1 MRRSSRHAVM
11 GAVLVAV
18 AAHTVV
24 AFSLVG
30 RRWSAESIPVE
41 VSLGPAAGLVDGS
54 ADWDACAG
62 KSLDAWNAVLAPTAV
77 RFNTVTVGVGAPVAF
92 DRVNS
97 VGFADDIFGTPFG
110 PSVLS
115 VTQSFARVQDGL
127 DATFEADVLVN
138 RSQPFNCYRGAQRP
152 GPPVHDLQRIVTHAL
167 GHVIGLGHPD
177 AEGQDVT
184 ALMNA
189 GLGDVDTL
197 QLNDLQGALTLAGV
211 AMAGIPFPPRNE
223 ALTFYE
229 SLEVEYRDTLQRSQT
244 NEGYV
249 NAEGSAVWFPEWL
262 RYVLNGCEATE
273 ATTRVLMQ
281 IRGQGIQPV
290 CSDVAADSYAFP
302 PRNLSLDFL
311 EAL

>member
-1 MRRSSRHAVM
+1 MTNHAGV
-11 GAVLVAV
+11 AVIVLVLATT
-18 AAHTVV
+18 TVV

-30 RRWSAESIPVE
+30 QRWAVGSIPVE
-41 VSLGPAAGLVDGS
+41 VSLGPAAGLLDGS

-62 KSLDAWNAVLAPTAV
+62 QSLAAWNAALAPTTV
-77 RFNTVTVGVGAPVAF
+77 RFTNVQGASNPPVAF

-110 PSVLS
+110 SSLLS

-152 GPPVHDLQRIVTHAL
+152 GPPVHDLQRTVTHAL

-177 AEGQDVT
+177 AAGQDVT

-197 QLNDLQGALTLAGV
+197 QRNDLQGALTLAGV
-211 AMAGIPFPPRNE
+211 AMAGIPFPPRDQVLGFF
-223 ALTFYE
+223 LT
-229 SLEVEYRDTLQRSQT
+229 LETAYRDMLGRSQT
-244 NEGYV
+244 NAGYV
-249 NAEGSAVWFPEWL
+249 DAEGTAVWFTEWL
-262 RYVLNGCEATE
+262 RYVLNDCSVTE
-273 ATTRVLMQ
+273 ASDRVLLQ
-281 IRGQGIQPV
+281 IRRAV
-290 CSDVAADSYAFP
+290 HW
-302 PRNLSLDFL
+302 SLLIDEMLRRGRPFRRGL
-311 EAL
+311 V